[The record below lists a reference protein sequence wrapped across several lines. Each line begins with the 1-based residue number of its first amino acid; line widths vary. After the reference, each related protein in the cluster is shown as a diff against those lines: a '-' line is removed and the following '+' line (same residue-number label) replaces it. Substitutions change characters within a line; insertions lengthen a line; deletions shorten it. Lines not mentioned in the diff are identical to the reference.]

1 MFQYTL
7 KIFITLIVIFASPS
21 FANEGLSFDSAEA
34 HMKLLKAKVKQNSG
48 THFEFLSQ
56 HQNGAGSALRN
67 RITSALPLHC
77 GHVKIGSVEGNGNR
91 DSVILTG
98 DIIIAANCNN

>member
-67 RITSALPLHC
+67 RITSALPLRC
-77 GHVKIGSVEGNGNR
+77 GHVSIGSVEGNGNR

>member
-21 FANEGLSFDSAEA
+21 FANEGLSFDNAEA

-48 THFEFLSQ
+48 TQFGFLSQ

-67 RITSALPLHC
+67 RITSALPLRC
-77 GHVKIGSVEGNGNR
+77 GHVSIGSVEGNGNR